1 MPREATPR
9 IVLSLSRAPV
19 RGITVPGGAKTPFM
33 PVRALGAP
41 HTT

>member
-9 IVLSLSRAPV
+9 IVLSRNSAPV
-19 RGITVPGGAKTPFM
+19 RGMIVPAGAKTPFI
-33 PVRALGAP
+33 PVCALGAP

>member
-9 IVLSLSRAPV
+9 IVLSLKSCRFAGDRPA
-19 RGITVPGGAKTPFM
+19 GPNTPFI